1 MGGGCECGPC
11 VRAAAAAAGAAP
23 AFVCL
28 PSPALV
34 PGKTT
39 RIRVCLDFLIHG
51 SVDYIP
57 RLRLL
62 RRAMPV
68 FFFLLPKHVSC

>member
-11 VRAAAAAAGAAP
+11 VRAAAAAGAAP

-34 PGKTT
+34 PVKTT
-39 RIRVCLDFLIHG
+39 RIRVPWLFDSWLC
-51 SVDYIP
+51 
-57 RLRLL
+57 
-62 RRAMPV
+62 
-68 FFFLLPKHVSC
+68 